1 MTQTAQDIHL
11 VSTAQEYRAWHAGHM
26 AQRRR
31 AGLQGKAAD
40 STTPFD
46 AYINHGRWVVDC
58 PCGAGNATDPAWG
71 IACCIGCGL
80 VHTAVV
86 FPSEVTIAEVEV
98 LLDQRQSVLFRN
110 FDPRRGETPATVAD
124 ENRAHSVIVKR
135 DARVFDLE
143 D

>member
-58 PCGAGNATDPAWG
+58 PCGAGNATDPA
-71 IACCIGCGL
+71 
-80 VHTAVV
+80 
-86 FPSEVTIAEVEV
+86 E
-98 LLDQRQSVLFRN
+98 LFRR
-110 FDPRRGETPATVAD
+110 FMGRDP
-124 ENRAHSVIVKR
+124 
-135 DARVFDLE
+135 DLQALLVRSGLAA
-143 D
+143 